1 MKQFSE
7 EQTDQTVTDPE
18 QSNGGAPADD
28 DLPQAIE
35 PPEVRQAKDLA
46 RRHRLP
52 FVNLLPQDGE
62 PPIDYALLSEIPDD
76 LMVRNQFVPLRRQI
90 GKLHIAIAGPTYL

>member
-1 MKQFSE
+1 MKQVSE
-7 EQTDQTVTDPE
+7 AQTDPTITDPVPG
-18 QSNGGAPADD
+18 NGGAPPDD

-46 RRHRLP
+46 RRYRLP

-62 PPIDYALLSEIPDD
+62 SPIDYALWAKFPSI
-76 LMVRNQFVPLRRQI
+76 
-90 GKLHIAIAGPTYL
+90 